1 MIGNRRKVQG
11 NTTDW
16 GMMRSWKR
24 QEKNREKRRK
34 GGILEKGSGRD
45 YYLHETN
52 EKNARRERKW

>member
-1 MIGNRRKVQG
+1 
-11 NTTDW
+11 
-16 GMMRSWKR
+16 MRSWER

-52 EKNARRERKW
+52 EKNARRERK